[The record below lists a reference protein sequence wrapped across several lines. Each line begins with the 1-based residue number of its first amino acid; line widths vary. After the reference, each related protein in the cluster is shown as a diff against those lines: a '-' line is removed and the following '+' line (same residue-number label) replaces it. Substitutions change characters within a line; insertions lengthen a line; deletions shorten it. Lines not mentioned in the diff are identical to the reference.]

1 MADDP
6 QHRNIDVAAASPMP
20 GAPQVKL
27 GIVGTFD
34 VENYGD
40 LLFPLLAR
48 AELSRRLP
56 AAAITAFSYNARSG
70 PQWPYDVRPVASLA
84 DGGSELAGLLI
95 GGGQLVRTD
104 AYFPIPVPAG
114 TVVPYDVW
122 LFPALAA
129 LALRIPFVWNAIGA
143 WEKGVAFPPAVR
155 EMFAAA
161 VRGSDRVAV
170 RDAIS
175 VQVFDAVA
183 GTPVARQVPDT
194 GFGLRRLVDPAM
206 PSAAYAE
213 WRRLHGIA
221 GPYVAIQATVHLAP
235 ARAALHH
242 LRTIL
247 PDAKFVLL
255 PICKVHG
262 DSGSLP
268 HFAGIDA
275 IADDRFVAPELFA
288 EIIAHSMLAIGSS
301 LHFGITAIAFGVPL
315 LRTGGYDDRKYQVLD
330 AFDGAQAL
338 RADITRD
345 GIAQLAAGARTD
357 PRVVDHARQVDRHW
371 DATADVF
378 DAGRA
383 AAAGEPDRRTFAEWT
398 LRAARR
404 QVASFESAAV
414 RFRHA

>member
-1 MADDP
+1 MPDDP
-6 QHRNIDVAAASPMP
+6 LDGPVDVAAASPMP
-20 GAPQVKL
+20 GALQIRL

-56 AAAITAFSYNARSG
+56 AASITAFSYNARSA
-70 PQWPYDVRPVASLA
+70 PQWPYDVRPVASLV
-84 DGGSELAGLLI
+84 DGGSDLAGLLI

-104 AYFPIPVPAG
+104 AYFPIPVSAG

-129 LALRIPFVWNAIGA
+129 LALHIPCPWNAIGA

-161 VRGSDRVAV
+161 VRGSHRVAV

-175 VQVFDAVA
+175 AHVFDTVA
-183 GTPVARQVPDT
+183 GMPVARQVPDT
-194 GFGLRRLVDPAM
+194 GFGLRRLVDAGM
-206 PSAAYAE
+206 PSAVYAE

-221 GPYVAIQATVHLAP
+221 GPYVAIQATVHLAS
-235 ARAALHH
+235 ARAALHN

-262 DSGSLP
+262 ATASRNWPPARGRPRGWPITRARSIATGMRRPTSSTPDALP
-268 HFAGIDA
+268 VRANRIDA
-275 IADDRFVAPELFA
+275 R
-288 EIIAHSMLAIGSS
+288 
-301 LHFGITAIAFGVPL
+301 
-315 LRTGGYDDRKYQVLD
+315 LRNGRC
-330 AFDGAQAL
+330 AL
-338 RADITRD
+338 RGGRSPVSSPRQCGFGTPE
-345 GIAQLAAGARTD
+345 AA
-357 PRVVDHARQVDRHW
+357 
-371 DATADVF
+371 
-378 DAGRA
+378 
-383 AAAGEPDRRTFAEWT
+383 PDKG
-398 LRAARR
+398 
-404 QVASFESAAV
+404 SAAV
-414 RFRHA
+414 RA